1 MCAIPRSEPTALGL
15 LGLLAEER
23 RLRVVAAV
31 VLGARRESAVV
42 EASGLRPAEVRKA
55 VQRLVTGG
63 LVWEDDD
70 GLRVATD
77 RIATLVRAEAQA
89 RRAGARTPEELGA
102 TAAQLPVLR
111 NFLVDGRL
119 VSIPAAAGKRR
130 VVLEFLSMQ
139 FEPGR
144 VYPERDVNRLLSLFN
159 PDHAALRRYLVD
171 EEFLERRDGF
181 YWRAG
186 GPVELD

>member
-1 MCAIPRSEPTALGL
+1 MEPNVRLQPTALAL
-15 LGLLAEER
+15 LGLLADER
-23 RLRVVAAV
+23 RLKVVSAV
-31 VLGARRESAVV
+31 VLGARSEGEVTERTGVGGE
-42 EASGLRPAEVRKA
+42 EVRQA

-63 LVWEDDD
+63 LLALGDE
-70 GLRVATD
+70 GLTVATD
-77 RIATLVRAEAQA
+77 RIAALVRAEAEA
-89 RRAGARTPEELGA
+89 RRAGAVTPEDLGA
-102 TAAQLPVLR
+102 TPEQVPVLR

-119 VSIPAAAGKRR
+119 VSIPSAAAKRR

-144 VYPERDVNRLLSLFN
+144 IYPEKEVNRLLSLFN
-159 PDHAALRRYLVD
+159 PDYAALRRYLVD
-171 EEFLERRDGF
+171 DEFLERRDGF